1 MEIIYIEKM
10 RKKKTER
17 EEKEKGKE
25 AEKEKAD
32 IKDIQNQGL
41 ILDLVPIPIPGTLDQ
56 DQGHIIEM
64 VANPR
69 TTQNSIE
76 EKKEKMLL

>member
-1 MEIIYIEKM
+1 M
-10 RKKKTER
+10 KKTRIKEA
-17 EEKEKGKE
+17 EIETEVEKEKVG
-25 AEKEKAD
+25 
-32 IKDIQNQGL
+32 IKDILNQGL

>member
-1 MEIIYIEKM
+1 M
-10 RKKKTER
+10 KKTKTKEA
-17 EEKEKGKE
+17 EIETEVEKEKVG
-25 AEKEKAD
+25 
-32 IKDIQNQGL
+32 IKDILNQGL
-41 ILDLVPIPIPGTLDQ
+41 ILDLVPNPIPGTLDQ

-64 VANPR
+64 VANPP